1 MRLVK
6 MLWVRR
12 TYKDAD
18 AVGHPFFR
26 TISQGLTLNRG
37 SFVVFVIHLVLKTL
51 KVTVY
56 EIRLSLLINKLNFI
70 ILLTR

>member
-37 SFVVFVIHLVLKTL
+37 SFVVFVIHLVLIKHL
-51 KVTVY
+51 
-56 EIRLSLLINKLNFI
+56 R
-70 ILLTR
+70 